1 MFHFS
6 NLILI
11 KKRNYTILNKNFSI
25 LFFLKSSEPLFVLL
39 ICHYILEEKHTARVN
54 MTLIPICLGVI
65 LIVYDNFTLNLTGI
79 LSAFAANIASS
90 LRIVFY
96 KTKLKDSSSLS
107 ISSSKLLQISPYTT
121 YLNVGFVSFCLYAPA
136 YLFKSLIMNFS
147 ISSYSWTN
155 NEISSQTVV
164 LYEYLIVG
172 ASFTFICNLF
182 MLLVLANVSPV
193 SLSIINIL
201 KRVFI
206 VFSSM
211 IVFSTRVTFVQWMGM
226 VLVNLGAYAYSVL
239 KAKANKVGKGSMI
252 GGDGSGGGKRS
263 GIGKSILVGLVGAI
277 VLGSCFI
284 GQVRDRKM
292 TMRIKCIEGIKLEIK
307 ESLRALIPKD
317 KNVHFFNLPETRN
330 FDETLQW

>member
-1 MFHFS
+1 
-6 NLILI
+6 
-11 KKRNYTILNKNFSI
+11 
-25 LFFLKSSEPLFVLL
+25 
-39 ICHYILEEKHTARVN
+39 

-121 YLNVGFVSFCLYAPA
+121 YLNVGFVSFCVYAPA
-136 YLFKSLIMNFS
+136 YLLKSLVVNFS

-155 NEISSQTVV
+155 DEISSQAVQ

-211 IVFSTRVTFVQWMGM
+211 IVFSTRVTFVQWTGM

-239 KAKANKVGKGSMI
+239 KAKANKVEKGSMI
-252 GGDGSGGGKRS
+252 GGDGSGGKRS
-263 GIGKSILVGLVGAI
+263 GICKSILVGLVGVI

-292 TMRIKCIEGIKLEIK
+292 TMRIKCIEGIKFEIK

-317 KNVHFFNLPETRN
+317 NKNVHFFNLPETKN